1 MTIKDIAKNC
11 GVSVSTVSRVLNS
24 HPDVSEEVRQRV
36 LDEVERCAYIPN
48 DSARNL
54 VRSSSDAIG
63 VIVRGTENL
72 FFSRLLQTIGDEITR
87 NGYTPVPHFI
97 ASEADEVKAGA
108 VLEREKKL
116 RGLLFLGGRYDYIP
130 TELAAIRVPFVCCS
144 YTNSFGRLNEANY
157 SSVSIWKWMY

>member
-63 VIVRGTENL
+63 VDC
-72 FFSRLLQTIGDEITR
+72 FK
-87 NGYTPVPHFI
+87 P
-97 ASEADEVKAGA
+97 SETK
-108 VLEREKKL
+108 
-116 RGLLFLGGRYDYIP
+116 
-130 TELAAIRVPFVCCS
+130 
-144 YTNSFGRLNEANY
+144 
-157 SSVSIWKWMY
+157 